1 MKNIPSEAHDPV
13 RRPAHYT
20 LYPVET
26 ISICRHLSFCLGNV
40 TKYTL
45 RAPWK
50 GGVEDCDKALQYL
63 RFEQET
69 PQERLSGTSYE
80 KVDVRSI
87 RLANWLEQQPGDELW
102 SDIAKEQS
110 FFLKMLPGY
119 LWCWNAEDR
128 AHHMHGMEMAVRNL
142 SRILSLRDTTGQI
155 YEGLTG
161 LPQTQEAE

>member
-1 MKNIPSEAHDPV
+1 MALISTDPV
-13 RRPAHYT
+13 RHPAHYT

-26 ISICRHLSFCLGNV
+26 ISICRHLGFCLGNV

-50 GGVEDCDKALQYL
+50 GAVEDCDKALEYL
-63 RFEQET
+63 RLERGT
-69 PQERLSGTSYE
+69 PQERPNINAYRD
-80 KVDVRSI
+80 VDAVCHL
-87 RLANWLEQQPGDELW
+87 LASWLEDQPGDELW
-102 SDIAKEQS
+102 SDIAKQQS

-119 LWCWNAEDR
+119 LWCWNADDR

-161 LPQTQEAE
+161 LPQTQETE

>member
-1 MKNIPSEAHDPV
+1 MALISADPV

-50 GGVEDCDKALQYL
+50 GGAEDCHKALQYL
-63 RFEQET
+63 DWERET
-69 PQERLSGTSYE
+69 PQTSLSGCAFTDFE
-80 KVDVRSI
+80 ATCD
-87 RLANWLEQQPGDELW
+87 RLVAWLEQQLGDELW

-119 LWCWNAEDR
+119 LWTWPPDKRVAYSR
-128 AHHMHGMEMAVRNL
+128 GMEMAVRNL
-142 SRILSLRDTTGQI
+142 SRILSLRDTTGRI

>member
-1 MKNIPSEAHDPV
+1 MALISTDPV

-50 GGVEDCDKALQYL
+50 GGVEDCDKALEYL
-63 RFEQET
+63 RFERGT
-69 PQERLSGTSYE
+69 PQERPGVNIYRD
-80 KVDVRSI
+80 VDAVCHL
-87 RLANWLEQQPGDELW
+87 LASWLEDQPGDELW
-102 SDIAKEQS
+102 SDIAKQQS
-110 FFLKMLPGY
+110 FFLQMLPGY
-119 LWCWNAEDR
+119 LSCWQPFDR
-128 AHHMHGMEMAVRNL
+128 QAHMRGMEQAVRGL

-155 YEGLTG
+155 YEGLSG
-161 LPQTQEAE
+161 LPHNGEAE

>member
-1 MKNIPSEAHDPV
+1 
-13 RRPAHYT
+13 
-20 LYPVET
+20 
-26 ISICRHLSFCLGNV
+26 FCLGNV

-50 GGVEDCDKALQYL
+50 GGAEDCHKALEYL
-63 RFEQET
+63 RYEQQE
-69 PQERLSGTSYE
+69 PQERLSGTCYE
-80 KVDVRSI
+80 KVDARSI
-87 RLANWLEQQPGDELW
+87 RLASWLEQQPGDELW

-119 LWCWNAEDR
+119 LWTWPPDKRVAYSR
-128 AHHMHGMEMAVRNL
+128 GMEMAVREL
-142 SRILSLRDTTGQI
+142 SRILALRDTTGQI